1 MTADQ
6 VKAHYLNGQFKLKG
20 EFISGSSYRESVIN
34 RCEVYAGW
42 TIPSVFPLAEITDST
57 EVQGDYQSVGAQ
69 AVTNLANKIMMALFQ
84 PSKPFFRINL
94 TRAEREQVMSENGL
108 TSAQVDA
115 ALSEAEREAM
125 RQLETI
131 NARVVMNDIMQQLI
145 ITGNA
150 LLYLPD
156 YGDEKL
162 QSYSLRDFA
171 VTRDLRGN
179 VVKLIIQEVK
189 QVLALPD
196 DLAATARSHGYVDTS
211 EVHIYTGVCRYADG
225 KYVVW
230 QELESVAY
238 AHNKVGY
245 YTTDTLPW
253 LALTWNLVRNKDY
266 GSGLVETYAGDFHTL
281 STLAETILDF
291 TTVVTDVKFLVNPAG
306 MTDPKV
312 LNAAKSG
319 AYVHGLESD
328 IFVMSAQLTNA
339 TDFLTQQFESVSR
352 RIGAG
357 FLLNTL
363 VTRQAERVTAEEI
376 KMQAHELE
384 SSLGGVYSRLATEL
398 QIPLAKRLLKKLDKA
413 FANVNPVVVTGLES
427 LSRNSELDN
436 LRSFFQDLIA
446 LADVPQ
452 QVAARIDYNNLIATL
467 GAGHGVAFEKFLKDE
482 KTAQADMA
490 KAAKAQAQAAGME
503 AGAIETAKGNVQ

>member
-1 MTADQ
+1 MNKAEVTAYHLSGD
-6 VKAHYLNGQFKLKG
+6 FRLKG
-20 EFISGSSYRESVIN
+20 EFLSGSTHRESVIS

-42 TIPSVFPLAEITDST
+42 TIPMVFPMVGITDGD
-57 EVQGDYQSVGAQ
+57 EQQGDYQSVGAQ
-69 AVTNLANKIMMALFQ
+69 AVTNLSNKIMMALFQ

-94 TRAEREQVMSENGL
+94 TKREREQVMAESNL

-125 RQLETI
+125 RQLETL

-150 LLYLPD
+150 LLYMPD
-156 YGDEKL
+156 TGDRKL
-162 QSYSLRDFA
+162 QSYSVRDFA
-171 VTRDLRGN
+171 VKRDLRGN
-179 VVKLIIQEVK
+179 VIKLIIQETK
-189 QVLALPD
+189 QVLALPEE
-196 DLAATARSHGYVDTS
+196 LIMTARAHGYRETD
-211 EVHIYTGVCRYADG
+211 EVSLYTGVCRYDDD
-225 KYVVW
+225 KYMVW
-230 QELESVAY
+230 QELEALAY
-238 AHNKVGY
+238 AHSNVGF

-306 MTDPKV
+306 MTDPTV
-312 LNAAKSG
+312 LNSAKSG
-319 AYVHGLESD
+319 AYVHGTEAD
-328 IFVMSAQLTNA
+328 IFVLTAKVTDATAFLTN
-339 TDFLTQQFESVSR
+339 QFESVSR
-352 RIGAG
+352 RIAAG

-376 KMQAHELE
+376 KMQAQELE

-398 QIPLAKRLLKKLDKA
+398 QIPLAKRLLKNLDKA
-413 FANVNPVVVTGLES
+413 FSKVNPVIVTGLES

-436 LRSFFQDLIA
+436 LRAFFQDLIG
-446 LADVPQ
+446 LADVPPE
-452 QVAARIDYNNLIATL
+452 VAARIDYNNLIATL

-482 KTAQADMA
+482 QQVSKDMA
-490 KAAKAQAQAAGME
+490 AAARAQAQAAGME
-503 AGAIETAKGNVQ
+503 AGAIESAKGNV

>member
-1 MTADQ
+1 MTRAELIERHLSGD
-6 VKAHYLNGQFKLKG
+6 FKLKQ
-20 EFISGSSYRESVIN
+20 EFISGSPYRDSVIS

-42 TIPSVFPLAEITDST
+42 TIPMVFPMSNITDG
-57 EVQGDYQSVGAQ
+57 EEQQGDYQSVGAQ
-69 AVTNLANKIMMALFQ
+69 AVTNLANKVMMALFQ

-94 TRAEREQVMSENGL
+94 SNAEREKVMSESNL

-150 LLYLPD
+150 LLYMPD
-156 YGDEKL
+156 SGDQKL

-171 VTRDLRGN
+171 VKRDLRGN
-179 VVKLIIQEVK
+179 VIKLIIQETK

-196 DLAATARSHGYVDTS
+196 ELIATARSHGYRETD
-211 EVHIYTGVCRYADG
+211 EVSIYTGVCRYADN

-230 QELESVAY
+230 QELESIAY
-238 AHNKVGY
+238 AHTQVGQ

-306 MTDPKV
+306 QTDPKV

-319 AYVHGLESD
+319 AYVHGLETD
-328 IFVMSAQLTNA
+328 IFVLSASMTDATNFLTN
-339 TDFLTQQFESVSR
+339 QFESVSR

-413 FANVNPVVVTGLES
+413 FASVNPVIVTGLES

-446 LADVPQ
+446 LAEVPPE
-452 QVAARIDYNNLIATL
+452 VAARINYNDLIATL

-482 KTAQADMA
+482 KQAQKDMAAAAQA
-490 KAAKAQAQAAGME
+490 KAQAAGME
-503 AGAIETAKGNVQ
+503 AGAIESAKGNV

>member
-1 MTADQ
+1 MTKDQ
-6 VKAHYLNGQFKLKG
+6 LEAQHLSGDFKLKG
-20 EFISGSSYRESVIN
+20 EFMAGSTYRESVIS

-42 TIPSVFPLAEITDST
+42 TIPSVFPVAEINDST
-57 EVQGDYQSVGAQ
+57 EQQGDYQSVGAQ
-69 AVTNLANKIMMALFQ
+69 AVTNLSNKIMMALFQ

-94 TRAEREQVMSENGL
+94 SNEERNKVMGESGL

-115 ALSEAEREAM
+115 ALAEAEREAM
-125 RQLETI
+125 RELEAI
-131 NARVVMNDIMQQLI
+131 NARVVMNDVMQQLI
-145 ITGNA
+145 ITGNTV
-150 LLYLPD
+150 LYMPD
-156 YGDEKL
+156 DGDRKL

-171 VTRDLRGN
+171 IKRDLRGN
-179 VVKLIIQEVK
+179 MIKLIIREVK

-196 DLAATARSHGYVDTS
+196 ELAATARAHGYNDKD
-211 EVHIYTGVCRYADG
+211 EVSIYTGVCRYDDE

-238 AHNKVGY
+238 AHTNVGK
-245 YTTDTLPW
+245 YTKDTLPW
-253 LALTWNLVRNKDY
+253 LPLTWNLVRNNDY

-312 LNAAKSG
+312 LNQAKSG
-319 AYVHGLESD
+319 SYVHGLETD
-328 IFVMSAQLTNA
+328 IFVLTANVTDATNFLTN
-339 TDFLTQQFESVSR
+339 QFESVSR

-384 SSLGGVYSRLATEL
+384 SSLGGVYSRLASEL
-398 QIPLAKRLLKKLDKA
+398 QIPLAKRLLKKLNKA
-413 FANVNPVVVTGLES
+413 FANVKPVIVTGLES

-436 LRSFFQDLIA
+436 LRAFFQDLIS

-452 QVAARIDYNNLIATL
+452 QVSARIDYNNLIATL

-490 KAAKAQAQAAGME
+490 KAAQAQAQAAGME
-503 AGAIETAKGNVQ
+503 AGAIESAKGNV

>member
-1 MTADQ
+1 MTPAEIQ
-6 VKAHYLNGQFKLKG
+6 STYLNGNFKLKT
-20 EFISGSSYRESVIN
+20 EFLAGGTQRSAVITN
-34 RCEVYAGW
+34 CERYAGW
-42 TIPSVFPLAEITDST
+42 TIPAVFPVADIIDST
-57 EVQGDYQSVGAQ
+57 EQQHDYQSVGAQ

-84 PSKPFFRINL
+84 PSKPFFRMNL
-94 TRAEREQVMSENGL
+94 SNQEREQVMEEMGF
-108 TSAQVDA
+108 TSADVDA
-115 ALSEAEREAM
+115 ALAEAEREAM
-125 RQLETI
+125 RKLETI

-156 YGDEKL
+156 QGDEKL

-171 VTRDLRGN
+171 VVRDLRGN
-179 VVKLIIQEVK
+179 VVKLIIQETK

-196 DLAATARSHGYVDTS
+196 ELALIAKQHGYKEES
-211 EVHIYTGVCRYADG
+211 EVRLYTGVCRYDTD
-225 KYVVW
+225 KYYVW

-238 AHNKVGY
+238 AHKNVGL

-312 LNAAKSG
+312 LNEARSG
-319 AYVHGLESD
+319 SYVHGIETD
-328 IFVMSAQLTNA
+328 IFVLNANLTNA
-339 TDFLTQQFESVSR
+339 TDFLTNQFESVAR

-398 QIPLAKRLLKKLDKA
+398 QIPLAKRLLVKLDKA
-413 FANVNPVVVTGLES
+413 FANVNPVIVTGLES
-427 LSRNSELDN
+427 LSRNSELGNMRD
-436 LRSFFQDLIA
+436 FFQDLIG

-452 QVAARIDYNNLIATL
+452 QVAARIDYNKLIAVL
-467 GAGHGVAFEKFLKDE
+467 GAGHGVDFKKFLKDE
-482 KTAQADMA
+482 KQVEKDMA
-490 KAAKAQAQAAGME
+490 AAAKAQAQAAGME
-503 AGAIETAKGNVQ
+503 AGAIESAKGNV